1 MTLPLGTV
9 ALLAIVTV
17 PSTRPAPVIALVAA
31 GWVNPTTF
39 GTDTITGPL
48 ETTKLTAEPKVTLV
62 PAVGLSEITR
72 PDATVALDCEVTAPT
87 VSPAPVSVLVAEAC
101 VIPTTF
107 GTATLGGPLE
117 TTKFTPEPDVTI
129 VPAAGLSEI
138 TSPEA
143 TVALD

>member
-48 ETTKLTAEPKVTLV
+48 ETTKLTAEPKVTIV

-72 PDATVALDCEVTAPT
+72 PDATVAEAGVER
-87 VSPAPVSVLVAEAC
+87 PASAAILSAESSHARRIEC
-101 VIPTTF
+101 V
-107 GTATLGGPLE
+107 
-117 TTKFTPEPDVTI
+117 
-129 VPAAGLSEI
+129 
-138 TSPEA
+138 
-143 TVALD
+143 

>member
-1 MTLPLGTV
+1 
-9 ALLAIVTV
+9 V

-72 PDATVALDCEVTAPT
+72 PDATVALDCKVTAPT
-87 VSPAPVSVLVAEAC
+87 VSPAPVIAVVAAAW
-101 VIPTTF
+101 VIPRHSVQPRCVHQTPPRSARTSSSTTD
-107 GTATLGGPLE
+107 
-117 TTKFTPEPDVTI
+117 TT
-129 VPAAGLSEI
+129 SQ
-138 TSPEA
+138 
-143 TVALD
+143 